1 MMVCVLCFF
10 SFFSSFVQARRLFF
24 KTSGMRE
31 VDLVR
36 VVGRVHGWIFIF
48 IYIFLSQIYAFPS
61 TSGRHSPLNC
71 DNRRL
76 LVLPPK
82 ATVAWVTGDRRVV
95 IMRQQVISLW
105 ARVMATVRLFLAYN
119 VVLGDYG
126 VRSAA
131 R

>member
-1 MMVCVLCFF
+1 
-10 SFFSSFVQARRLFF
+10 
-24 KTSGMRE
+24 
-31 VDLVR
+31 
-36 VVGRVHGWIFIF
+36 
-48 IYIFLSQIYAFPS
+48 
-61 TSGRHSPLNC
+61 
-71 DNRRL
+71 